1 MSATRNPFAV
11 VQRLIDKA
19 LAGHC
24 PHRVGELYI
33 TMTDAHPEKT
43 WPGTEWKQITD
54 CFIRAA
60 DSSHAAGS
68 TGGAWTHKQTYA
80 ETPPQGYVLGY
91 GINQTTGNPQEKFPA
106 WSWYFETGTLK
117 QNSTEKTMLA
127 AKPTDFHNAQSAM
140 DITNKYITAY
150 VWQRT
155 K

>member
-1 MSATRNPFAV
+1 MQLFNHLFK
-11 VQRLIDKA
+11 D
-19 LAGHC
+19 C
-24 PHRVGELYI
+24 PKQVGELYI

-68 TGGAWTHKQTYA
+68 TGGSWSHMQTYA
-80 ETPPQGYVLGY
+80 EVPSQGYVLGY
-91 GINQTTGNPQEKFPA
+91 GIHTTVGNPQRKFPA
-106 WSWYFETGTLK
+106 WSWYFENGVLR
-117 QNSTEKTMLA
+117 QNTVETTMLA
-127 AKPTDFHNAQSAM
+127 ANPSDLRDAQSAM

>member
-1 MSATRNPFAV
+1 MSATPNLWAV

-19 LAGHC
+19 LAGYC

-33 TMTDAHPEKT
+33 SMTDAHPEKT